1 MEAAQ
6 SKLYWNFFHK
16 TNILKMTY
24 VNHTLQIVSIYKVQY
39 SAGQDFA
46 STMLLLLA
54 LLRAVTKGEW
64 PLETSSNYVV
74 K

>member
-46 STMLLLLA
+46 